1 VSRQVAWKD
10 ERGFTLV
17 ELLFVILI
25 MGIVMAIASSSWF
38 GAIESR
44 KVDSAT
50 NKFVA
55 DLHLAH
61 SKATNRLASQTVAL
75 GAGSSEYTVTDAATG
90 AVTTFDLDDCDAEA
104 VANGDCETEDVV
116 VINAAA
122 SVEFKA
128 DGSAVITGANPIR
141 VESSKD
147 SDKCHEIEINGA
159 TSRVQIVPTD
169 CA

>member
-1 VSRQVAWKD
+1 MSWQGALED
-10 ERGFTLV
+10 ERGFTLIEV
-17 ELLFVILI
+17 MITILL
-25 MGIVMAIASSSWF
+25 MGIVMAIASSSWL

-50 NKFVA
+50 NQLVA
-55 DLHLAH
+55 DLRQAH
-61 SKATNRLASQTVAL
+61 SKATNRLASQTVTL
-75 GAGSSEYTVTDAATG
+75 DVDSSEYTMTG
-90 AVTTFDLDDCDAEA
+90 AADPLDLDDCDEED
-104 VANGDCETEDVV
+104 VANGDCDDEDVV

-122 SVEFKA
+122 SVEFKT

-147 SDKCHEIEINGA
+147 DDKCHDIEINSA

-169 CA
+169 CS

>member
-50 NKFVA
+50 NKFV
-55 DLHLAH
+55 
-61 SKATNRLASQTVAL
+61 S
-75 GAGSSEYTVTDAATG
+75 
-90 AVTTFDLDDCDAEA
+90 
-104 VANGDCETEDVV
+104 
-116 VINAAA
+116 
-122 SVEFKA
+122 
-128 DGSAVITGANPIR
+128 DGSLR
-141 VESSKD
+141 
-147 SDKCHEIEINGA
+147 CW
-159 TSRVQIVPTD
+159 
-169 CA
+169 